1 MIQVGIIGCGWAGQ
15 RHQQAVINSTQA
27 ELLAIADKDKE
38 TLNLRRREWN
48 TKHAY
53 QDYKKMLKLEDLDA
67 VVIALPHD
75 LHKEVTVQSAG
86 AGKHI
91 LCEKPIA
98 ITLDE
103 ADAMIDAAQH
113 NNVLLM
119 IAESNRY
126 NALTMKIEELLRK
139 GAIGT
144 AVTAEQ
150 NWLHKFERYGYKDR
164 PWLNDPKRAGG
175 GQWIINGVHQIS
187 VLRAWLKAAGA
198 GEAQQIFAK
207 EYRSP
212 AFHTPK
218 GIEATVNA
226 FLTFEDGQTAKVTMA
241 VEVEHHNRFNGVRIY
256 GTEGTLTATGRPPL
270 IELYRDKAAEPEI
283 ITLEEPALSSFD
295 IQMNHF
301 VDCIESNAK
310 PITNG
315 IEERNTLAV
324 IVAGYH
330 SMKTGKATDVNIRK

>member
-15 RHQQAVINSTQA
+15 RHQKAVMNSTQA
-27 ELLAIADKDKE
+27 ELLAIADKDEE
-38 TLNLRRREWN
+38 TLDQRRKEWN
-48 TKHAY
+48 TKYAY
-53 QDYKKMLKLEDLDA
+53 RDYEEMLKLEDLDG
-67 VVIALPHD
+67 VVVALPHD
-75 LHKEVTVQSAG
+75 LHKEATVQSAR

-91 LCEKPIA
+91 LCEKPMA

-103 ADAMIDAAQH
+103 ADAMIDAAQEKD
-113 NNVLLM
+113 VLLM
-119 IAESNRY
+119 IAEPNRY
-126 NALTMKIEELLRK
+126 NTLTLKIEELL
-139 GAIGT
+139 GEGVIGT
-144 AVTAEQ
+144 AATAEQ

-164 PWLNDPKRAGG
+164 PWLNDPRRAGG

-187 VLRAWLKAAGA
+187 ALRAWLKAAGA

-212 AFHTPK
+212 TFQTPR

-226 FLTFEDGQTAKVTMA
+226 FLTFEHGQTAKVTMA

-270 IELYRDKAAEPEI
+270 IELHRDKAAEPEI
-283 ITLEEPALSSFD
+283 ITLEEPAPSAFD

-324 IVAGYH
+324 IVAGYD

>member
-38 TLNLRRREWN
+38 TLDQRRKEWH
-48 TKHAY
+48 TRHAY
-53 QDYKKMLKLEDLDA
+53 QDYKRMLKLEDLDA
-67 VVIALPHD
+67 VVIALPHNI
-75 LHKEVTVQSAG
+75 HKEVAVQSAE

-91 LCEKPIA
+91 LCEKPMA

-103 ADAMIDAAQH
+103 ADAMIDAAQE

-126 NALTMKIEELLRK
+126 NALTMKIEELLK
-139 GAIGT
+139 EGAIGT

-164 PWLNDPKRAGG
+164 AWLNDPKRAGG

-187 VLRAWLKAAGA
+187 ALRAWLKAAGA

-207 EYRSP
+207 EYRTP
-212 AFHTPK
+212 TFQTPK

-226 FLTFEDGQTAKVTMA
+226 FLTFEHGQTAKVTMA

-270 IELYRDKAAEPEI
+270 IELYRDRADEPEI
-283 ITLEEPALSSFD
+283 IALEEPVPSAFD

-301 VDCIESNAK
+301 VDCMKDNK
-310 PITNG
+310 RPVTNG

-330 SMKTGKATDVNIRK
+330 SMKTGKAIDVNIRK